1 MQDLAEES
9 RFLFSCYC
17 MTIWKNQVWQKGNEC
32 RHFKLTVKQGGG
44 EVMVRAHNLYRK
56 VHWWL
61 TFSWSW
67 VKGVFWAANVHTQLL
82 YMHKS
87 NQWLVLVFCFCSSTH
102 LVWRN
107 SWSFTE
113 QLPFPYRWS
122 RRRAPSPQRGGRIS
136 AELSSSCVIS
146 TEPLQKTHQQ
156 QRQHVHPHTCTLTF
170 RGDRCAW
177 GRGVNYSAV
186 CWWRKSGLRLCI
198 AKGGTSI
205 TCDSTCG
212 PIFCSSV
219 CAHIDFPF
227 ESTSSNS
234 DYPV

>member
-44 EVMVRAHNLYRK
+44 EVMVRAHNLFRK

-61 TFSWSW
+61 TFSWNW
-67 VKGVFWAANVHTQLL
+67 VKGVFWAAFVHKQLL

-107 SWSFTE
+107 TWSFTE
-113 QLPFPYRWS
+113 QLPFPYRLS
-122 RRRAPSPQRGGRIS
+122 RRRAPSPLQRWADFCRAQLLMCHFNWAA
-136 AELSSSCVIS
+136 AENPSTTPAARAPPHMHTYVQRWQMCVR
-146 TEPLQKTHQQ
+146 E
-156 QRQHVHPHTCTLTF
+156 
-170 RGDRCAW
+170 RGE
-177 GRGVNYSAV
+177 
-186 CWWRKSGLRLCI
+186 L
-198 AKGGTSI
+198 
-205 TCDSTCG
+205 
-212 PIFCSSV
+212 FSSV
-219 CAHIDFPF
+219 LMKKERAEAVHC
-227 ESTSSNS
+227 
-234 DYPV
+234 